1 MAASGDP
8 DGWPTATSP
17 APDSLNLA
25 RARVRQSGGLT
36 MSRDDAARHT
46 GGTEPARPRRRLHP
60 WAFTRPLGVR
70 PGRPR
75 PTGSRPAILH
85 RPLR

>member
-1 MAASGDP
+1 
-8 DGWPTATSP
+8 
-17 APDSLNLA
+17 
-25 RARVRQSGGLT
+25 

-46 GGTEPARPRRRLHP
+46 GGTEPARPRRRVHP